1 MHSVLHL
8 FEKWWR
14 MNQVVALPVTASAGW
29 VVVSEV
35 VAAGWVHALAF
46 GGQMRQAGI
55 NNKGTAGQQ

>member
-1 MHSVLHL
+1 M
-8 FEKWWR
+8 
-14 MNQVVALPVTASAGW
+14 VALPVTASAGW